1 MGFKEIN
8 QAPAKCGIH
17 EHKSETRKQKDVGEE
32 LWKTKICHGQ
42 WYKATL
48 SQLKTM
54 QKTNWLPQEETSQF
68 EATPK
73 QTRKKPQNHRGGH
86 KQHPPKAKS
95 HTPTPRQTR
104 ENAQPWPEAPHQAQ
118 AEQADWQSRP
128 INTGPNTQTRDKQ
141 NIKKEILTG
150 RLTRHPRRKMT

>member
-1 MGFKEIN
+1 MNIN
-8 QAPAKCGIH
+8 QKP
-17 EHKSETRKQKDVGEE
+17 RKQKDVGEE

-73 QTRKKPQNHRGGH
+73 QTRKNPQNHRGGH

-95 HTPTPRQTR
+95 HTQHPDKHGKTPNPDQKRHTR
-104 ENAQPWPEAPHQAQ
+104 HR
-118 AEQADWQSRP
+118 QSRP
-128 INTGPNTQTRDKQ
+128 IDRA
-141 NIKKEILTG
+141 G
-150 RLTRHPRRKMT
+150 RLTRAPTHKPETSKI